1 MGIGTN
7 LKGLILGNDP
17 VTSGPLPDL
26 IPLDDRKI
34 KKINLIIRNH
44 ASSSAKPTKTADNCP
59 RLTVHRRQQ
68 FVILETMRT
77 KTTIDGGQLTL
88 LNLKPFFLWLVNKK
102 RIIRNINSKTFLE
115 NKPIDSS
122 KIKLAE
128 SRINCDFL
136 PQSRPVRQ
144 CLFQIQT
151 ARLSLS

>member
-26 IPLDDRKI
+26 IPLDDPKI
-34 KKINLIIRNH
+34 KKINSD
-44 ASSSAKPTKTADNCP
+44 A
-59 RLTVHRRQQ
+59 
-68 FVILETMRT
+68 F
-77 KTTIDGGQLTL
+77 
-88 LNLKPFFLWLVNKK
+88 LKNKLK
-102 RIIRNINSKTFLE
+102 
-115 NKPIDSS
+115 DSS
-122 KIKLAE
+122 EVKLAE
-128 SRINCDFL
+128 GWINCDFL